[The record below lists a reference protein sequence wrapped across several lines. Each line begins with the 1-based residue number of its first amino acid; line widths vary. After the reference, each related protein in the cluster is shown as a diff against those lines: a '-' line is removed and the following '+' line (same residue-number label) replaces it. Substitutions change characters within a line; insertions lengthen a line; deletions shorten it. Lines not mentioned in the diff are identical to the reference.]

1 VAGVMD
7 SLYYL
12 FLIFCFLAVVL
23 FLEGGYL
30 AWHAHRGPKA
40 KRIRERLQAVSTE
53 WNVPEANL
61 LKQRL
66 LSRSPALQRLL
77 LRAPHIDR
85 LDQLL
90 QQSGFPLLV
99 AGFISYTIAT
109 ATGTLLVALFLGL
122 PLVFMLGCAAGG
134 SLLPLFFIL
143 HAKRKRLEKIERQLP
158 EVMELMSRAL
168 KAGHAFSGAL
178 QMVSSDGPEP
188 AAREFRMTFDEV
200 NFGVSIHDALMNLAA
215 RVPITD
221 LRYFVIAV
229 LIQRESGGN
238 LAELLDKIS
247 ALIRARFSLLGRI
260 RVLSAEGRLSAW
272 ILSCLPFATALVMYF
287 LNPEFLS
294 ILWTDAAGL
303 MMVAAAL
310 TMMVIGIFAMSRIV
324 KIRV

>member
-1 VAGVMD
+1 MD

-12 FLIFCFLAVVL
+12 FLLFCFLAVVL

-30 AWHAHRGPKA
+30 TWHAHKGPKA

-53 WNVPEANL
+53 WNGPEAAL

-66 LSRSPALQRLL
+66 LSKSAALQRVLQ
-77 LRAPHIDR
+77 RAPRIDS
-85 LDQLL
+85 LDRLL
-90 QQSGFPLLV
+90 QQ
-99 AGFISYTIAT
+99 AGFSLMVSHFIGYTT
-109 ATGTLLVALFLGL
+109 VAAGAGLAAGALLGL
-122 PLVFMLGCAAGG
+122 PFIFMLICAAVG
-134 SLLPLFFIL
+134 SLLPLFLIL
-143 HAKRKRLEKIERQLP
+143 KAKRKRLEKIERQLP
-158 EVMELMSRAL
+158 EAMELMSRAL
-168 KAGHAFSGAL
+168 KAGHAFSGAV

-188 AAREFRMTFDEV
+188 IAGEFRLTFDEV
-200 NFGVSIHDALMNLAA
+200 NFGVSVHEALINLAA

-247 ALIRARFSLLGRI
+247 ALIRARLALLGRI

-272 ILSCLPFATALVMYF
+272 ILSCLPFGTALMIYLV
-287 LNPEFLS
+287 NPEFLS
-294 ILWTDAAGL
+294 VLWTDPAGL
-303 MMVAAAL
+303 MMVGTAL
-310 TMMVIGIFAMSRIV
+310 GMMGSGIFVMSRIV

>member
-1 VAGVMD
+1 MD

-30 AWHAHRGPKA
+30 TWHALRGPKA

-53 WNVPEANL
+53 WNAPEAIL

-66 LSRSPALQRLL
+66 LSKSPALQRLL

-85 LDQLL
+85 LDRLL
-90 QQSGFPLLV
+90 QQSGLPFLV
-99 AGFISYTIAT
+99 GGFIGYTIA
-109 ATGTLLVALFLGL
+109 AAGCGLMAGAFVGL
-122 PLVFMLGCAAGG
+122 PLILMLACAAGG

-158 EVMELMSRAL
+158 EAMELMSRAL

-188 AAREFRMTFDEV
+188 VAGEFRATFDEV
-200 NFGVSIHDALMNLAA
+200 NFGVSVHNALLNLAA

-247 ALIRARFSLLGRI
+247 ALIRARLALLGRI

-287 LNPEFLS
+287 LNPDFMS
-294 ILWTDAAGL
+294 ILWTDPAGL
-303 MMVAAAL
+303 MMVATAL
-310 TMMVIGIFAMSRIV
+310 GMMVTGIFAMSRII
-324 KIRV
+324 KIRT

>member
-1 VAGVMD
+1 MN

-40 KRIRERLQAVSTE
+40 KRIRERLLAVSTE
-53 WNVPEANL
+53 WNEPEAAL

-66 LSRSPALQRLL
+66 LSKSAVLQRIL
-77 LRAPHIDR
+77 LRTPRIDS
-85 LDQLL
+85 LDRLL
-90 QQSGFPLLV
+90 QQSGFPLMV
-99 AGFISYTIAT
+99 THFIGYTV
-109 ATGTLLVALFLGL
+109 L
-122 PLVFMLGCAAGG
+122 AAGAGMTTGVLLGFPFIPMLICGAAG

-143 HAKRKRLEKIERQLP
+143 KAKRRRLEKIERQLP
-158 EVMELMSRAL
+158 EAMDLMSRAL

-178 QMVSSDGPEP
+178 QMVSSSGPEP
-188 AAREFRMTFDEV
+188 VAGEFRLTFDEV
-200 NFGVSIHDALMNLAA
+200 NFGVSVHDALIDLAA

-221 LRYFVIAV
+221 LHYFVIAV

-247 ALIRARFSLLGRI
+247 ALIRARLALLGKI

-272 ILSCLPFATALVMYF
+272 ILSCLPFAAALMIYLV
-287 LNPEFLS
+287 NPEFLS
-294 ILWTDAAGL
+294 LLWTDPAGL
-303 MMVAAAL
+303 MMVGTAL
-310 TMMVIGIFAMSRIV
+310 GMMVIGIFVMSRIV